1 MNSLSNWENTFMRIA
16 KKNKG
21 HFCVPILLWNEF
33 YFFKQA
39 NHVYLLLCMLKNNAS
54 CHCCFFYRKWRT
66 TFSPCSRKVLALS
79 VLIATR
85 IRTGRYLPGWATVP
99 SLSLCLFRNLIRR
112 VLCHLWSLME
122 SYLDGSLFSLRLLYT
137 KSILCDRDRSRD
149 ITIHAAVFIVFGF
162 ERRFF
167 RT

>member
-66 TFSPCSRKVLALS
+66 TFSPCSRKVLRYIWYCSIVCLDCDKD
-79 VLIATR
+79 
-85 IRTGRYLPGWATVP
+85 TGRYLPGWATVP
-99 SLSLCLFRNLIRR
+99 SLSLSLFRNLIRR
-112 VLCHLWSLME
+112 VLCHEAWWNPIWTAAYSL
-122 SYLDGSLFSLRLLYT
+122 SVCC
-137 KSILCDRDRSRD
+137 ILNQSC
-149 ITIHAAVFIVFGF
+149 AIVTDL
-162 ERRFF
+162 E
-167 RT
+167 T